1 MATHSSTLAWQI
13 PQTEE
18 PGGLQSMGSLEVG
31 HNWATSLWCIGEG
44 NGNPLQYSCL
54 EDPRDGGTWWATVSE
69 VAQSR
74 TQLKQLSSSSSMFGG
89 SFLNMSFLDNF
100 FFNPWIKVKSVS
112 LEILPLKHLAQKNL
126 LPVYVFGLGFC
137 KKSMGRIAA
146 WQTWSSWKSLKH
158 YFVSPS
164 IILPIAISVPYL
176 SL

>member
-18 PGGLQSMGSLEVG
+18 PGGLQSMGSLGVG
-31 HNWATSLWCIGEG
+31 HSWATSFSLACIGEG
-44 NGNPLQYSCL
+44 NGNPLQYCCL
-54 EDPRDGGTWWATVSE
+54 EDPRDGGAWWATVSE

-74 TQLKQLSSSSSMFGG
+74 TWLKQLSSSSMFGG

-100 FFNPWIKVKSVS
+100 FFLFLNKSEISSPWDKALSP
-112 LEILPLKHLAQKNL
+112 ENL
-126 LPVYVFGLGFC
+126 LPVYMFGLGFC

-146 WQTWSSWKSLKH
+146 WQTWGSWKSLKH

-164 IILPIAISVPYL
+164 IILPIAISVHYL